1 LKSAGG
7 VEELAGLL
15 DPLEVKGLT
24 LRNRIVMPPM
34 QTSLATVKG
43 AVTEKLIDHYAKRSG
58 ALGLLIVEHSYVS
71 ANGRLSEK
79 QLGIYDDEL
88 ISGLEKLASRIHA
101 RGTPAVIQINHAG
114 SAARKNVTGVKP
126 VGPSATENARELTKS
141 EIEVLAEDFAIAA
154 ERAMKAGFDGVEVHG
169 AHGFLLNQFYSP
181 LTNKRQDEYG
191 GSLENRTRFPL
202 GVVEKVKE
210 KVKGRLLLYRLGSDD
225 LDPKGTQTKHS
236 MEFAV
241 NLERI
246 GVDIIDVSGGLCGS
260 GPDQLQGVKGY
271 FVPQAHAIK
280 KAVKIPVIGVGGI
293 TDPEYADR
301 LIRDGE
307 VDLVAVGRSLYKD
320 PEWAQSAVKKLKA

>member
-1 LKSAGG
+1 MAN
-7 VEELAGLL
+7 LL
-15 DPLEVKGLT
+15 DPLQVKGLT

-34 QTSLATVKG
+34 QTSLATGKG
-43 AVTEKLIDHYAKRSG
+43 AVTDKLIDHYAKRSG

-71 ANGRLSEK
+71 ANGRLSQK
-79 QLGIYDDEL
+79 QLGIYDDKL
-88 ISGLEKLASRIHA
+88 IFGLETLASRIHA
-101 RGTPAVIQINHAG
+101 TGTPVVIQINHAG
-114 SAARKNVTGVKP
+114 SAARKDVTGIEP

-141 EIEVLAEDFAIAA
+141 EIKVLAEDFAISA

-191 GSLENRTRFPL
+191 GSLQNRTRFPL
-202 GVVEKVKE
+202 EVVEKVKE
-210 KVKGRLLLYRLGSDD
+210 TVRGRLLLYRLGSDD
-225 LDPKGTQTKHS
+225 MDPKGTQTKHS

-241 NLERI
+241 KLERI

-260 GPDQLQGVKGY
+260 RPDQLQSVKGY
-271 FVPQAHAIK
+271 FVPQAYAIK
-280 KAVKIPVIGVGGI
+280 KVVKVPVIGVGGI

-301 LIRDGE
+301 LVREGK

-320 PEWAQSAVKKLKA
+320 PEWAQSALNKLKS